1 MLPFGRQDLTLF
13 LFARKGAFHSVK
25 QFSFCLFTVQ
35 AGGSLEVLRKMKEGE
50 ALLPRREE
58 APLVFQLRPESVRI
72 LAPAADADFCSFG
85 KVALG

>member
-25 QFSFCLFTVQ
+25 QFSFFSSPCRPGV
-35 AGGSLEVLRKMKEGE
+35 
-50 ALLPRREE
+50 
-58 APLVFQLRPESVRI
+58 PLVFQLRPESVRI
-72 LAPAADADFCSFG
+72 LAPAADADLCSFG